1 MGSATREALASTRA
15 ALADRISAVDLAT
28 GEDLFNAGRVISNSS
43 QLLTAIA
50 DPSVD
55 AAAKSTLVARVFGG
69 ATSPVALDL
78 LQAVAAA
85 SWSNQDDVLAGIE
98 DLGLRVT
105 AVSAPRNVSIEDEL
119 FAFGAAVSSDAEL
132 ELALA
137 SKLGENAA
145 KVSLVNSLLE
155 GKVSQQTI
163 QIVRHLVQLPRGRRI
178 GELLRHAASV
188 VADQGG
194 TVIATVISASPLV
207 PAQLDRLKKS
217 LAGRYG
223 RDLTVNLV
231 IDPELV
237 GGVRVQIGDDVIDG
251 SIATRLND
259 LRLQL
264 AG

>member
-15 ALADRISAVDLAT
+15 ALADRISAVDLTT
-28 GEDLFNAGRVISNSS
+28 GEELFNAGRVISDSS

-55 AAAKSTLVARVFGG
+55 AAAKSTLVARVFG
-69 ATSPVALDL
+69 AASPVALDL

-105 AVSAPRNVSIEDEL
+105 AVSAPRNVSIESEL

-145 KVSLVNSLLE
+145 KVSLVNRLLE

-194 TVIATVISASPLV
+194 TVIATVVSASPLV

-223 RDLTVNLV
+223 RDLTVNLI